1 MTPTSVGVD
10 FERAWEAEVRR
21 KQAEIEQQSILSR
34 GYADPP
40 FGKLSAPMPPP
51 PPVSGTHKRNQR
63 LLLCHP

>member
-1 MTPTSVGVD
+1 MALNSVGAV
-10 FERAWEAEVRR
+10 FRAYEAELRR
-21 KQAEIEQQSILSR
+21 GQEAVEQQYMLSR

-51 PPVSGTHKRNQR
+51 PPASGTHKRNKR